1 MSVESRVSAAAKQ
14 PAAIAPQEDH
24 VSAAASREHVAAPID
39 ADDAAAALKRGPIGA
54 LILSAVSVGL
64 LFIGWILF
72 FFLLFMRRGA
82 IG

>member
-1 MSVESRVSAAAKQ
+1 MSVEARVSASTERSLAAT
-14 PAAIAPQEDH
+14 PQDH
-24 VSAAASREHVAAPID
+24 VSAAAKLEHVAAPID

-82 IG
+82 ID